1 METTYDPHRIES
13 GVYAAWEEGGRF
25 APRGQGRPYCIM
37 IPPPNVTGTLHMG
50 HAFQDTIMDT
60 LIRYHR
66 MRGFDTLWQMGADH
80 AGIATQVVVERQLEA
95 EGKDRRAL
103 GREAFV
109 ERVWDWTRESGG
121 TIRRQLRRL
130 GASVD
135 WDTER
140 FTLDEGLSEAVL
152 ETFVR
157 LYDKGLI
164 YRGRRLVNWDPVL
177 RTAVSDLEVKSE
189 EEGGHLWH
197 IRYPLCDPSR
207 DGADCVTVATTRP
220 ETMLG
225 DVAVAVHPDD
235 PRHADLVGRE
245 VELPLCDRRIPVI
258 ADESVVPEFGTGCLK
273 ITPAHDFNDYAVGE
287 RHRLPSI
294 DIFTE
299 VASLNENAPEVYRG
313 LDRFAAR
320 ERIVAD
326 LEEAGLL
333 DRVETC
339 RHQIPRGER
348 TGAVVEPRL
357 TAQWFVR
364 AAPLAEPAIRAV
376 ETGAVRFVPENW
388 ARVYFQWMRDIE
400 DWCISRQ
407 IWWGHRIPAWYDPD
421 GNIHVGRSEAQVR
434 ERHGLGPDIAL
445 ERDPDVL
452 DTWFSSA
459 LWPFSTLGWPRE
471 SERLAGFYPTSVLVT
486 GFDIIFFWVA
496 RMIMMG
502 VEFMDDVP
510 FEHVYIHGLVLD
522 ADGEKMSKS
531 KGNILDPLDLI
542 DGIDLESLVVK
553 RTTGLMKPADAP
565 RIAEATRRQ
574 FPDGIPAYG
583 TDALRFTFCSLATN
597 GRNIRFDLGRI
608 EGNRNFC
615 NKLWNAARY
624 VLRNAA
630 PGGGSEPP
638 KDAAPGVC
646 DGHGLPRGRDGGPGA
661 VPAVADGRDLPD
673 RRGSGPDALPS
684 VADGTDLPDRR
695 GNGPG
700 AVPWAAD
707 GDDPPDRRG
716 GSGVVPCIAD
726 GSDPSDRRGRSEV
739 VPCIADRWIRSR
751 LVALAEQVRD
761 GFESYRFDYVASSL
775 YDFTWNEF
783 CDWYLELTKPVL
795 AGPGV
800 PEAARESTR
809 RTLVEVF
816 ETLLRFLHPIMPFV
830 TEDLWR
836 RVAPAAGIEGETV
849 MLQPWPE
856 PGEADPAAEAEVEWI
871 KTFVLAVRHVRG
883 EVELAPGRRVAVCL
897 QGGDALD
904 AERVDA
910 HRELLE
916 SLARLEGFTWL
927 DPDAPAPPGAAAF
940 AGALKILLPFEGTV
954 DLAAERAR
962 LEREIEKR
970 ERDLGQVEAK
980 LANEA
985 FVTRAPAPVVE
996 KQRERAEELGRAVGR
1011 LRDQVERLARA
1022 G

>member
-1 METTYDPHRIES
+1 METTYDPRRIES
-13 GVYAAWEEGGRF
+13 GVYAAWEEGGWF
-25 APRGQGRPYCIM
+25 APRGEGRPYCIM

-60 LIRYHR
+60 LVRYHR
-66 MRGFDTLWQMGADH
+66 MRGRDTLWQMGADH
-80 AGIATQVVVERQLEA
+80 AGIATQVVVERQVEA
-95 EGKDRRAL
+95 EGTDRRAL

-135 WDTER
+135 WETER

-157 LYDKGLI
+157 LHDKGLI
-164 YRGRRLVNWDPVL
+164 YRGTRLVNWDPVL

-189 EEGGHLWH
+189 EEDGHLWH
-197 IRYPLCDPSR
+197 IRYPLHDPPPGGPDR
-207 DGADCVTVATTRP
+207 VIVATTRP

-225 DVAVAVHPDD
+225 DVAVAVHPEDE
-235 PRHADLVGRE
+235 RFADLVGRE

-258 ADESVVPEFGTGCLK
+258 ADDYVVREFGTGCLK
-273 ITPAHDFNDYAVGE
+273 ITPAHDFNDHAVGE
-287 RHRLPSI
+287 RHGLASI
-294 DIFTE
+294 DVFTDT
-299 VASLNENAPEVYRG
+299 ASLNENAPPAYRG

-326 LEEAGLL
+326 LGEAGLL
-333 DRVETC
+333 DRVEAY

-364 AAPLAEPAIRAV
+364 AAPLAEAAIRVV

-388 ARVYFQWMRDIE
+388 AKVYFQWMHDIE

-407 IWWGHRIPAWYDPD
+407 IWWGHRIPAWYGPD
-421 GNIHVGRSEAQVR
+421 GGIYVGRSEAEVR
-434 ERHGLGPDIAL
+434 ERHRLGPEVML

-471 SERLAGFYPTSVLVT
+471 SERLARYYPTSVLVT

-502 VEFMDDVP
+502 MEFMEDVP
-510 FEHVYIHGLVLD
+510 FDDVYIHGLVLD

-531 KGNILDPLDLI
+531 RGNILDPLDLI

-553 RTTGLMKPADAP
+553 RTTGLMKPGDAP

-624 VLRNAA
+624 VLRSA
-630 PGGGSEPP
+630 
-638 KDAAPGVC
+638 
-646 DGHGLPRGRDGGPGA
+646 
-661 VPAVADGRDLPD
+661 
-673 RRGSGPDALPS
+673 
-684 VADGTDLPDRR
+684 
-695 GNGPG
+695 
-700 AVPWAAD
+700 AAD
-707 GDDPPDRRG
+707 GHDM
-716 GSGVVPCIAD
+716 
-726 GSDPSDRRGRSEV
+726 SDPRGEGHDLAGSV
-739 VPCIADRWIRSR
+739 ADRWIRSR
-751 LVALAEQVRD
+751 LAALAEQVRD
-761 GFESYRFDYVASSL
+761 GYETYRFDYVAASL

-795 AGPGV
+795 SGPDV
-800 PEAARESTR
+800 PAAARAATR

-816 ETLLRFLHPIMPFV
+816 ETLLRFLHPVMPFV

-836 RVAPAAGIEGETV
+836 RVAPVAGVAGETV

-856 PGEADPAAEAEVEWI
+856 PGAADPEAEAEVEWI

-883 EVELAPGRRVAVCL
+883 EMDIASGRRIAVRL
-897 QGGDALD
+897 QGGDAAD
-904 AERVDA
+904 AERVET
-910 HRELLE
+910 HRDLLA
-916 SLARLEGFTWL
+916 SLARLEDLTWL
-927 DPDAPAPPGAAAF
+927 EPDAPAPPGATAF
-940 AGALKILLPFEGTV
+940 AGALRILLPFEGTV

-970 ERDLGQVEAK
+970 VRDLGQVEAK

-996 KQRERAEELGRAVGR
+996 KQRERAAELGRAVGR
-1011 LRDQVERLARA
+1011 LRDQVERLA
-1022 G
+1022 GTG

>member
-1 METTYDPHRIES
+1 METTYDPRRIES
-13 GVYAAWEEGGRF
+13 GVYATWEEGGWF
-25 APRGQGRPYCIM
+25 APSGDGRPYCIM

-66 MRGFDTLWQMGADH
+66 MRGRDTLWQAGTDH
-80 AGIATQVVVERQLEA
+80 AGIATHVVVERQLEA
-95 EGKDRRAL
+95 EGTDRRAL

-135 WDTER
+135 WETER

-157 LYDKGLI
+157 LYEKGLI

-177 RTAVSDLEVKSE
+177 RTAVSDLEVTSE
-189 EEGGHLWH
+189 EEDGHLWH
-197 IRYPLCDPSR
+197 IRYPLRDPAP
-207 DGADCVTVATTRP
+207 DDPGWVTVATTRP

-225 DVAVAVHPDD
+225 DVAVAVHPED
-235 PRHADLVGRE
+235 PRFASLVGRE

-258 ADESVVPEFGTGCLK
+258 ADDCVVPEFGTGCLK

-287 RHRLPSI
+287 RHGLPSI
-294 DIFTE
+294 DIFTDT
-299 VASLNENAPEVYRG
+299 ASLNENAPPAYRG

-320 ERIVAD
+320 ERIVTD
-326 LEEAGLL
+326 LREAGLL

-348 TGAVVEPRL
+348 TGTVVEPRL

-364 AAPLAEPAIRAV
+364 VAPLAEPAIRAV

-388 ARVYFQWMRDIE
+388 AKVYFQWMHDIE

-407 IWWGHRIPAWYDPD
+407 IWWGHRIPAWYGPD
-421 GNIHVGRSEAQVR
+421 GGIHVGRSEAEVR
-434 ERHGLGPDIAL
+434 ERHGLGPEVPL

-471 SERLAGFYPTSVLVT
+471 SERLARFYPTSVLVT

-496 RMIMMG
+496 RMVMMG
-502 VEFMDDVP
+502 AEFMEDVP
-510 FEHVYIHGLVLD
+510 FDDVYIHGLVLD

-531 KGNILDPLDLI
+531 RGNILDPLDLI

-553 RTTGLMKPADAP
+553 RTTGLIKPGDAP
-565 RIAEATRRQ
+565 RIADATRRQ

-583 TDALRFTFCSLATN
+583 TDALRFTFCSLATH

-630 PGGGSEPP
+630 PDDGGALPP
-638 KDAAPGVC
+638 GGAAPSVV
-646 DGHGLPRGRDGGPGA
+646 DGHDISGPESRVPVA
-661 VPAVADGRDLPD
+661 VP
-673 RRGSGPDALPS
+673 S
-684 VADGTDLPDRR
+684 V
-695 GNGPG
+695 
-700 AVPWAAD
+700 
-707 GDDPPDRRG
+707 
-716 GSGVVPCIAD
+716 
-726 GSDPSDRRGRSEV
+726 
-739 VPCIADRWIRSR
+739 ADRWIRSR
-751 LVALAEQVRD
+751 LVGLAEQVRD
-761 GFESYRFDYVASSL
+761 GFESYRFDYVAASL
-775 YDFTWNEF
+775 YEFTWSEF

-795 AGPGV
+795 AGPDV
-800 PEAARESTR
+800 PEDVRRATR

-816 ETLLRFLHPIMPFV
+816 ETLLRFLHPVMPFV

-836 RVAPAAGIEGETV
+836 RVAPAAGIEAETV

-856 PGEADPAAEAEVEWI
+856 PGEADPPAEAEVEWI

-883 EVELAPGRRVAVCL
+883 EMELASGRRIAVFL
-897 QGGDALD
+897 QGGEPLD
-904 AERVDA
+904 AERVEA
-910 HRELLE
+910 HRELLM
-916 SLARLEGFTWL
+916 SLARLDRLDWL
-927 DPDAPAPPGAAAF
+927 DPDAPPPPGAAAF
-940 AGALKILLPFEGTV
+940 AGALRILLPIEGTV

-970 ERDLGQVEAK
+970 VRDLGQVEAK

-996 KQRERAEELGRAVGR
+996 KQRERAAELGRAVGR

>member
-1 METTYDPHRIES
+1 METTYDPRRIES

-25 APRGQGRPYCIM
+25 VPSGDGQPYCIM

-66 MRGFDTLWQMGADH
+66 MRGHDTLWQVGTDH
-80 AGIATQVVVERQLEA
+80 AGIATQVVVERQVEA
-95 EGKDRRAL
+95 EGGDRRSL
-103 GREAFV
+103 GREAFI
-109 ERVWDWTRESGG
+109 ERVWDWTRRSGG
-121 TIRRQLRRL
+121 TIRNQLRRL

-135 WDTER
+135 WATER

-157 LYDKGLI
+157 LHDKGLV

-177 RTAVSDLEVKSE
+177 RTAVSDLEVTSE
-189 EEGGHLWH
+189 EEDGHLWH
-197 IRYPLCDPSR
+197 IRYPLHDPSP
-207 DGADCVTVATTRP
+207 GGPGFVTVATTRP

-235 PRHADLVGRE
+235 PRYTDLVGRE

-258 ADESVVPEFGTGCLK
+258 ADEAVVPEFGTGCLK

-287 RHRLPSI
+287 RHGLPSI
-294 DIFTE
+294 DVFTDT
-299 VASLNENAPEVYRG
+299 ASLNENAPPAYRG

-320 ERIVAD
+320 ERIVTD
-326 LEEAGLL
+326 LREAGRL
-333 DRVETC
+333 DRVEAY

-388 ARVYFQWMRDIE
+388 ARVYFQWMHDIE

-407 IWWGHRIPAWYDPD
+407 IWWGHRIPAWYAPD
-421 GNIHVGRSEAQVR
+421 GSVYVGRSEAEAR
-434 ERHGLGPDIAL
+434 ERHGLGADIPL

-471 SERLAGFYPTSVLVT
+471 SQRLARYYPTRVLVT

-510 FEHVYIHGLVLD
+510 FDHVYIHGLVLD

-542 DGIDLESLVVK
+542 DGVDLESLVVK
-553 RTTGLMKPADAP
+553 RTTGLMRPGDAP

-583 TDALRFTFCSLATN
+583 TDALRFTFCSLATH

-624 VLRNAA
+624 VLRSAGEAGEAIEPGEPEEPSRGAA
-630 PGGGSEPP
+630 PGAGNGREP
-638 KDAAPGVC
+638 
-646 DGHGLPRGRDGGPGA
+646 RGPGA
-661 VPAVADGRDLPD
+661 ASGVSPVADGHDIPD
-673 RRGSGPDALPS
+673 TRGHGA
-684 VADGTDLPDRR
+684 
-695 GNGPG
+695 G
-700 AVPWAAD
+700 AVPC
-707 GDDPPDRRG
+707 
-716 GSGVVPCIAD
+716 V
-726 GSDPSDRRGRSEV
+726 
-739 VPCIADRWIRSR
+739 ADRWIRSR

-761 GFESYRFDYVASSL
+761 GFESYRFDYVAASL

-795 AGPGV
+795 AGTDV
-800 PEAARESTR
+800 PEAVRASTR

-816 ETLLRFLHPIMPFV
+816 ETLLRFLHPVMPFV

-836 RVAPAAGIEGETV
+836 RVAPAAGIEGESV
-849 MLQPWPE
+849 MVQPWPE
-856 PGEADPAAEAEVEWI
+856 PGEADPEAEAEIEWI

-883 EVELAPGRRVAVCL
+883 EMDIASGRRVAVVL

-904 AERVDA
+904 AGRVEA
-910 HRELLE
+910 HRDLLV
-916 SLARLEGFTWL
+916 SLARLEGLAWL
-927 DPDAPAPPGAAAF
+927 EPDAPPPPGAAAF

-970 ERDLGQVEAK
+970 VRDLGQVEAK

-996 KQRERAEELGRAVGR
+996 KQRERAAELGRAIGR
-1011 LRDQVERLARA
+1011 LRDQVERLAGA

>member
-1 METTYDPHRIES
+1 METTYDPRRTES
-13 GVYAAWEEGGRF
+13 GVYAAWEAGGWF
-25 APRGQGRPYCIM
+25 APRGEGRPYCIM

-60 LIRYHR
+60 LIRHHR
-66 MRGFDTLWQMGADH
+66 MRGFDTLWQAGTDH
-80 AGIATQVVVERQLEA
+80 AGIATQVVVERQVEA
-95 EGKDRRAL
+95 EGGDRRSL

-109 ERVWDWTRESGG
+109 ERVWDWTRQSGG

-135 WDTER
+135 WETER

-157 LYDKGLI
+157 LHEKGLI

-189 EEGGHLWH
+189 EEDGSLWH
-197 IRYPLCDPSR
+197 IRYPLHDPPP
-207 DGADCVTVATTRP
+207 GGPAFVTVATTRP
-220 ETMLG
+220 ETLLG
-225 DVAVAVHPDD
+225 DTAVAVHPDD
-235 PRHADLVGRE
+235 PRYAALVGRE

-273 ITPAHDFNDYAVGE
+273 ITPAHDFNDHAVGE
-287 RHRLPSI
+287 RHGLPSI
-294 DIFTE
+294 DVLTDT
-299 VASLNENAPEVYRG
+299 AALNENAPEAYRG

-320 ERIVAD
+320 ERIAAD
-326 LEEAGLL
+326 LREAGLL
-333 DRVETC
+333 DRVEAH

-421 GNIHVGRSEAQVR
+421 GGVYVGRSEAEVR
-434 ERHGLGPDIAL
+434 ERWRLAPDVRL

-471 SERLAGFYPTSVLVT
+471 SERLARFYPTRVLVT

-496 RMIMMG
+496 RMVMMG
-502 VEFMDDVP
+502 VEFMGDAP
-510 FEHVYIHGLVLD
+510 FDHVYIHGLVLD

-553 RTTGLMKPADAP
+553 RTTGLMKPEDAP
-565 RIAEATRRQ
+565 RIEEATRRQ
-574 FPDGIPAYG
+574 FPAGIPAYG

-624 VLRNAA
+624 VLRSAGPPA
-630 PGGGSEPP
+630 GGGGEEAAAARPP
-638 KDAAPGVC
+638 GT
-646 DGHGLPRGRDGGPGA
+646 
-661 VPAVADGRDLPD
+661 
-673 RRGSGPDALPS
+673 GSG
-684 VADGTDLPDRR
+684 
-695 GNGPG
+695 G
-700 AVPWAAD
+700 APTV
-707 GDDPPDRRG
+707 
-716 GSGVVPCIAD
+716 
-726 GSDPSDRRGRSEV
+726 
-739 VPCIADRWIRSR
+739 ADRWIRSR
-751 LVALAEQVRD
+751 LAALAEQVRD
-761 GFESYRFDYVASSL
+761 GFETYRFDHVAGSL

-783 CDWYLELTKPVL
+783 CDWYVELTKPVL
-795 AGPGV
+795 SAPDA
-800 PEAARESTR
+800 PESARAATR

-816 ETLLRFLHPIMPFV
+816 ETLLRLLHPIMPFL

-856 PGEADPAAEAEVEWI
+856 PADADPAAEAEVEWI

-883 EVELAPGRRVAVCL
+883 ELDIAPGRRIAVAL
-897 QGGDALD
+897 QGGGARDK
-904 AERVDA
+904 ERVEA
-910 HRELLE
+910 HRRLLA
-916 SLARLEGFTWL
+916 SLARLERLAWL
-927 DPDAPAPPGAAAF
+927 GPDAPIPPGAAAF
-940 AGALKILLPFEGTV
+940 AGGLRILLPFEGAV

-970 ERDLGQVEAK
+970 VRDLGQVEAK

-996 KQRERAEELGRAVGR
+996 KQRARAAELGRAVGR

>member
-1 METTYDPHRIES
+1 METTYDPRRIES
-13 GVYAAWEEGGRF
+13 GVYAAWEEGDRF
-25 APRGQGRPYCIM
+25 APRGDGRPYCIM

-66 MRGFDTLWQMGADH
+66 MRGRDTLWQMGTDH
-80 AGIATQVVVERQLEA
+80 AGIATQVVVERQLES
-95 EGKDRRAL
+95 EGRERREL

-135 WDTER
+135 WETER

-157 LYDKGLI
+157 LHEKGLI

-189 EEGGHLWH
+189 EEDGHLWH
-197 IRYPLCDPSR
+197 IRYPLRNPPP
-207 DGADCVTVATTRP
+207 DGPDCVTVATTRP

-235 PRHADLVGRE
+235 PRYADLIGCE
-245 VELPLCDRRIPVI
+245 AELPLCDRCIPVI
-258 ADESVVPEFGTGCLK
+258 ADDYVVPEFGTGCLK

-287 RHRLPSI
+287 RHGLPSI
-294 DIFTE
+294 DIFTDT
-299 VASLNENAPEVYRG
+299 ASLNQNAPPAYRD
-313 LDRFAAR
+313 LDRFDAR
-320 ERIVAD
+320 ERVVAD
-326 LEEAGLL
+326 LREAGLL

-348 TGAVVEPRL
+348 TGTVVEPRL

-388 ARVYFQWMRDIE
+388 AKVYFQWMHDIK

-407 IWWGHRIPAWYDPD
+407 IWWGHRIPAWYGPD
-421 GNIHVGRSEAQVR
+421 GGVYVGRSEAEVR
-434 ERHGLGPDIAL
+434 ERHGLGSEVPL

-471 SERLAGFYPTSVLVT
+471 TERLARFYPTSVLVT

-496 RMIMMG
+496 RMVMMG
-502 VEFMDDVP
+502 TEFMEDVP
-510 FEHVYIHGLVLD
+510 FDDVYIHGLVLD

-531 KGNILDPLDLI
+531 RGNILDPLDLI
-542 DGIDLESLVVK
+542 DGIDLESLVAK
-553 RTTGLMKPADAP
+553 RTTGLMRPEDAP

-630 PGGGSEPP
+630 PGEGGAEPP
-638 KDAAPGVC
+638 EDGAPGA
-646 DGHGLPRGRDGGPGA
+646 PESGGP
-661 VPAVADGRDLPD
+661 
-673 RRGSGPDALPS
+673 PS
-684 VADGTDLPDRR
+684 VADGHDVRDPQDPAPD
-695 GNGPG
+695 
-700 AVPWAAD
+700 A
-707 GDDPPDRRG
+707 
-716 GSGVVPCIAD
+716 VPCI
-726 GSDPSDRRGRSEV
+726 P
-739 VPCIADRWIRSR
+739 DRWIRSR

-761 GFESYRFDYVASSL
+761 GFESYRFDYVAASL

-795 AGPGV
+795 AGPDV
-800 PEAARESTR
+800 PEAARQATR

-816 ETLLRFLHPIMPFV
+816 ETLLRFLHPVMPFV

-836 RVAPAAGIEGETV
+836 RVAPVAGIEAETV

-856 PGEADPAAEAEVEWI
+856 PGDADPAAEAEVEWI

-883 EVELAPGRRVAVCL
+883 EMDIASGRRIAVRL
-897 QGGDALD
+897 QGGDPLD
-904 AERVDA
+904 TERVEA
-910 HRELLE
+910 HRELLT
-916 SLARLEGFTWL
+916 SLARLDRLDWL
-927 DPDAPAPPGAAAF
+927 DPDAPAPAGAAAF
-940 AGALKILLPFEGTV
+940 AGGLRILLPFEGTV

-970 ERDLGQVEAK
+970 VRDLGQVEAK

-996 KQRERAEELGRAVGR
+996 KQRERAAELGKAVGR
-1011 LRDQVERLARA
+1011 LRDQVERLAGA

>member
-1 METTYDPHRIES
+1 METTYDPRRTES
-13 GVYAAWEEGGRF
+13 GVYAAWEAGGWF
-25 APRGQGRPYCIM
+25 APRGEGRPYCIM

-60 LIRYHR
+60 LIRHHR
-66 MRGFDTLWQMGADH
+66 MRGFDTLWQAGTDH
-80 AGIATQVVVERQLEA
+80 AGIATQVVVERQVEA
-95 EGKDRRAL
+95 EGGDRRSL

-109 ERVWDWTRESGG
+109 ERVWDWTRQSGG

-135 WDTER
+135 WETER

-157 LYDKGLI
+157 LHEKGLI

-189 EEGGHLWH
+189 EEDGSLWH
-197 IRYPLCDPSR
+197 IRYPLHDPPP
-207 DGADCVTVATTRP
+207 GGPAFVTVATTRP
-220 ETMLG
+220 ETLLG
-225 DVAVAVHPDD
+225 DTAVAVHPDD
-235 PRHADLVGRE
+235 PRYAALVGRE

-273 ITPAHDFNDYAVGE
+273 ITPAHDFNDHAVGE
-287 RHRLPSI
+287 RHGLPSI
-294 DIFTE
+294 DVLTDT
-299 VASLNENAPEVYRG
+299 AALNENAPEAYRG
-313 LDRFAAR
+313 LDRFEAR
-320 ERIVAD
+320 ERIAAD
-326 LEEAGLL
+326 LREAGLL
-333 DRVETC
+333 DRVEAH

-421 GNIHVGRSEAQVR
+421 GGVYVGRSEAEVR
-434 ERHGLGPDIAL
+434 ERWRLAPDVRL

-471 SERLAGFYPTSVLVT
+471 SERLARFYPTRVLVT

-496 RMIMMG
+496 RMVMMG
-502 VEFMDDVP
+502 VEFMGDAP
-510 FEHVYIHGLVLD
+510 FDHVYIHGLVLD

-553 RTTGLMKPADAP
+553 RTTGLMKPEDAP
-565 RIAEATRRQ
+565 RIEEATRRQ
-574 FPDGIPAYG
+574 FPAGIPAYG

-624 VLRNAA
+624 VLRSAGPPA
-630 PGGGSEPP
+630 GGGEEEAARPP
-638 KDAAPGVC
+638 GTGSAGAPTV
-646 DGHGLPRGRDGGPGA
+646 
-661 VPAVADGRDLPD
+661 
-673 RRGSGPDALPS
+673 
-684 VADGTDLPDRR
+684 
-695 GNGPG
+695 
-700 AVPWAAD
+700 
-707 GDDPPDRRG
+707 
-716 GSGVVPCIAD
+716 
-726 GSDPSDRRGRSEV
+726 
-739 VPCIADRWIRSR
+739 ADRWIRSR
-751 LVALAEQVRD
+751 LAALAEQVRD
-761 GFESYRFDYVASSL
+761 GFETYRFDHVAGSL

-783 CDWYLELTKPVL
+783 CDWYVELTKPVL
-795 AGPGV
+795 AAPDA
-800 PEAARESTR
+800 PESARAATR

-816 ETLLRFLHPIMPFV
+816 ETLLRLLHPIMPFL

-856 PGEADPAAEAEVEWI
+856 PADADPAAEAEVEWI

-883 EVELAPGRRVAVCL
+883 ELDIAPGRRIAVAL
-897 QGGDALD
+897 QGGGPRDK
-904 AERVDA
+904 ERVEA
-910 HRELLE
+910 HRRLLA
-916 SLARLEGFTWL
+916 SLARLERLTWL
-927 DPDAPAPPGAAAF
+927 DPDAPTPPGAAAF
-940 AGALKILLPFEGTV
+940 AGGLRILLPFEGAV

-970 ERDLGQVEAK
+970 VRDLGQVEAK

-996 KQRERAEELGRAVGR
+996 KQRARAAELGRAVGR

>member
-1 METTYDPHRIES
+1 METTYDPRRVET
-13 GVYAAWEEGGRF
+13 GAYASWEAGGRF
-25 APRGQGRPYCIM
+25 APRGEGRPYCIM

-66 MRGFDTLWQMGADH
+66 MLGRDTLWQVGTDH

-95 EGKDRRAL
+95 AGEDRRAV

-109 ERVWDWTRESGG
+109 ERVWDWTRQSGE
-121 TIRRQLRRL
+121 TIRHQLRRL

-135 WDTER
+135 WATER

-157 LYDKGLI
+157 LHDKGLI

-189 EEGGHLWH
+189 EEDGHLWH
-197 IRYPLCDPSR
+197 IRYPFSDPPA
-207 DGADCVTVATTRP
+207 GGPGWVVVATTRP

-225 DVAVAVHPDD
+225 DMAVAVHPED
-235 PRHADLVGRE
+235 PRFAGLVGRR
-245 VELPLCDRRIPVI
+245 VELPLTGRTIPVI

-287 RHRLPSI
+287 RHGLASI
-294 DIFTE
+294 DIFTDT
-299 VASLNENAPEVYRG
+299 AHLNENAPADYRG

-326 LEEAGLL
+326 LRAAGRLE
-333 DRVETC
+333 RVESY

-364 AAPLAEPAIRAV
+364 AGPIAEPAIRAV
-376 ETGAVRFVPENW
+376 ESGRVRFVPENW
-388 ARVYFQWMRDIE
+388 AKVYFQWMRDIE

-407 IWWGHRIPAWYDPD
+407 IWWGHRIPAWYDAD
-421 GNIHVGRSEAQVR
+421 GNVYVGRSEEEVR
-434 ERHGLGPDIAL
+434 TRHGLGPDL
-445 ERDPDVL
+445 DLDRDPDVL

-471 SERLAGFYPTSVLVT
+471 SERLARHYPTSVLVT

-510 FEHVYIHGLVLD
+510 FDDVYIHGLVLD
-522 ADGEKMSKS
+522 ENGDKMSKS

-553 RTTGLMKPADAP
+553 RTSGLMRPEDAP
-565 RIAEATRRQ
+565 RIADATRAQ

-583 TDALRFTFCSLATN
+583 TDALRFTFCALATN
-597 GRNIRFDLGRI
+597 GRNVRFDLKRI
-608 EGNRNFC
+608 EGYRNFC

-624 VLRNAA
+624 VLRSTDPDGASA
-630 PGGGSEPP
+630 RSGSDGSDPGRPGSE
-638 KDAAPGVC
+638 
-646 DGHGLPRGRDGGPGA
+646 LTLR
-661 VPAVADGRDLPD
+661 VADGRD
-673 RRGSGPDALPS
+673 GSPPVGP
-684 VADGTDLPDRR
+684 
-695 GNGPG
+695 
-700 AVPWAAD
+700 
-707 GDDPPDRRG
+707 
-716 GSGVVPCIAD
+716 GSGVALSV
-726 GSDPSDRRGRSEV
+726 S
-739 VPCIADRWIRSR
+739 DRWIRSR

-775 YDFTWNEF
+775 YEFTWNEF

-800 PEAARESTR
+800 REAARAATR

-836 RVAPAAGIEGETV
+836 RVAPVAAIEGETV
-849 MLQPWPE
+849 MLQPWPD
-856 PGEADPAAEAEVEWI
+856 PGGADPDAEAEIEWI
-871 KTFVLAVRHVRG
+871 RGFVLAVRHVRG
-883 EVELAPGRRVAVCL
+883 EMDIAPGRRIAVRL
-897 QGGDALD
+897 QGGDGLD
-904 AERVDA
+904 AERVA
-910 HRELLE
+910 EHRALLE

-927 DPDAPAPPGAAAF
+927 EPGAPTPPGAAAF

-970 ERDLGQVEAK
+970 VRDLGQVEAK
-980 LANEA
+980 LANES

-996 KQRERAEELGRAVGR
+996 KQRERAAELGRAVGR
-1011 LRDQVERLARA
+1011 LRDQVERLADA

>member
-1 METTYDPHRIES
+1 METTYDPRRIES
-13 GVYAAWEEGGRF
+13 GVYDAWEEGGWF
-25 APRGQGRPYCIM
+25 APRGDGQPYCIM

-60 LIRYHR
+60 LVRYHR
-66 MRGFDTLWQMGADH
+66 MRGRDTLWQMGTDH

-135 WDTER
+135 WETER
-140 FTLDEGLSEAVL
+140 FTLDDGLSEAVL

-157 LYDKGLI
+157 LYDKGLV

-189 EEGGHLWH
+189 EEDGHLWH
-197 IRYPLCDPSR
+197 IRYPLCDPPP
-207 DGADCVTVATTRP
+207 GGPGCVTVATTRP

-225 DVAVAVHPDD
+225 DVAVAVHPED
-235 PRHADLVGRE
+235 PRFGDLVGRE

-258 ADESVVPEFGTGCLK
+258 ADDHVVQEFGTGCLK

-287 RHRLPSI
+287 RHGLPSV
-294 DIFTE
+294 DIFTDT
-299 VASLNENAPEVYRG
+299 ASLNENAPPAYRG

-326 LEEAGLL
+326 LREADLL
-333 DRVETC
+333 DRVEAC

-348 TGAVVEPRL
+348 TGTVVEPRL

-388 ARVYFQWMRDIE
+388 AKVYFQWMHDIE

-407 IWWGHRIPAWYDPD
+407 IWWGHRIPAWHGPD
-421 GNIHVGRSEAQVR
+421 GDIYVGRSEAEVR
-434 ERHGLGPDIAL
+434 ERHGLGAEVLL

-459 LWPFSTLGWPRE
+459 LWPFSTIGWPRE
-471 SERLAGFYPTSVLVT
+471 SERLARYYPTSVLVT

-502 VEFMDDVP
+502 VEFMEDVP
-510 FEHVYIHGLVLD
+510 FDDVYIHGLVLD

-531 KGNILDPLDLI
+531 RGNILDPLDLI

-553 RTTGLMKPADAP
+553 RTAGLMKPEDAP

-624 VLRNAA
+624 VLRSAA
-630 PGGGSEPP
+630 PEGTGNGVDVAAEGS
-638 KDAAPGVC
+638 DGVAAGV
-646 DGHGLPRGRDGGPGA
+646 LAGRPDGGPG
-661 VPAVADGRDLPD
+661 
-673 RRGSGPDALPS
+673 PDAVPS
-684 VADGTDLPDRR
+684 VADGHDIPEPQD
-695 GNGPG
+695 PG
-700 AVPWAAD
+700 LD
-707 GDDPPDRRG
+707 
-716 GSGVVPCIAD
+716 VVP
-726 GSDPSDRRGRSEV
+726 SV
-739 VPCIADRWIRSR
+739 ADRWIRSR
-751 LVALAEQVRD
+751 LVTLAEQVRD
-761 GFESYRFDYVASSL
+761 GYERYRFDYVAASL

-795 AGPGV
+795 SGPDV
-800 PEAARESTR
+800 PAAMRAATR

-816 ETLLRFLHPIMPFV
+816 EILLRFLHPVMPFV

-836 RVAPAAGIEGETV
+836 RVAPVVGVEGETV

-856 PGEADPAAEAEVEWI
+856 PGEADPEAEAEVEWI

-883 EVELAPGRRVAVCL
+883 EMDLASGRRIAVRL
-897 QGGDALD
+897 QGGDPLD
-904 AERVDA
+904 ARRVVA
-910 HRELLE
+910 HRELLLG
-916 SLARLEGFTWL
+916 LARLDRLDWL
-927 DPDAPAPPGAAAF
+927 DPDTPPPPGAAEF
-940 AGALKILLPFEGTV
+940 AGSLKILLPFEGTV

-970 ERDLGQVEAK
+970 VRDLGQVEAK

-996 KQRERAEELGRAVGR
+996 KQRERAAELGRAVGR
-1011 LRDQVERLARA
+1011 LRDQVERLA
-1022 G
+1022 GTG

>member
-1 METTYDPHRIES
+1 METTYDPRRIES
-13 GVYAAWEEGGRF
+13 GVYAAWEEGGWF
-25 APRGQGRPYCIM
+25 APRGDGRPYCIM

-60 LIRYHR
+60 LVRYHR
-66 MRGFDTLWQMGADH
+66 MRGRDTLWQMGTDH

-95 EGKDRRAL
+95 EGTDRRAL

-135 WDTER
+135 WETER

-157 LYDKGLI
+157 LYDKGLV

-189 EEGGHLWH
+189 EEDGHLWH
-197 IRYPLCDPSR
+197 IHYPLCDPPPGGPER
-207 DGADCVTVATTRP
+207 VTVATTRP

-235 PRHADLVGRE
+235 PRFADLVGRE

-258 ADESVVPEFGTGCLK
+258 ADDYVVREFGTGCLK

-287 RHRLPSI
+287 RHGLPSI
-294 DIFTE
+294 DIFTDT
-299 VASLNENAPEVYRG
+299 ASLNENAPSAYRG
-313 LDRFAAR
+313 LDRFEAR
-320 ERIVAD
+320 DRIVED
-326 LEEAGLL
+326 LREAGLL
-333 DRVETC
+333 DRVEAC

-348 TGAVVEPRL
+348 TGTVVEPRL

-364 AAPLAEPAIRAV
+364 AATLAEPAIRAV
-376 ETGAVRFVPENW
+376 ESGAVRFVPENW
-388 ARVYFQWMRDIE
+388 AKVYFQWMHDIE

-407 IWWGHRIPAWYDPD
+407 IWWGHRIPAWYGPD
-421 GNIHVGRSEAQVR
+421 GGIYVGRSEAEVR
-434 ERHGLGPDIAL
+434 KRHRLGPEVL
-445 ERDPDVL
+445 LQRDPDVL

-459 LWPFSTLGWPRE
+459 LWPFSTIGWPRE
-471 SERLAGFYPTSVLVT
+471 TERLARYYPTSVLVT

-502 VEFMDDVP
+502 VEFMEEVP
-510 FEHVYIHGLVLD
+510 FDEVYIHGLVLD

-531 KGNILDPLDLI
+531 RGNILDPLDLI

-553 RTTGLMKPADAP
+553 RTTGLMKPEDAP

-624 VLRNAA
+624 VLQSAA
-630 PGGGSEPP
+630 PDGAGNGADVSAAGG
-638 KDAAPGVC
+638 
-646 DGHGLPRGRDGGPGA
+646 DGGDGDGAGGLAGRPDGGPAPAPGA
-661 VPAVADGRDLPD
+661 V
-673 RRGSGPDALPS
+673 PS
-684 VADGTDLPDRR
+684 VADGHDLSEPR
-695 GNGPG
+695 GDGAG
-700 AVPWAAD
+700 AVP
-707 GDDPPDRRG
+707 
-716 GSGVVPCIAD
+716 SV
-726 GSDPSDRRGRSEV
+726 
-739 VPCIADRWIRSR
+739 ADRWIRSR
-751 LVALAEQVRD
+751 LVTLAEQVRD
-761 GFESYRFDYVASSL
+761 GYEGYRFDYVAASL

-795 AGPGV
+795 SGADV
-800 PEAARESTR
+800 PAAVRAATR

-816 ETLLRFLHPIMPFV
+816 ETLLRFLHPVMPFV

-836 RVAPAAGIEGETV
+836 RVAPVAGVEGETV

-856 PGEADPAAEAEVEWI
+856 PGEADPEAEAEVEWI

-883 EVELAPGRRVAVCL
+883 EMDLASGRRIAVRL
-897 QGGDALD
+897 QGGDPLD
-904 AERVDA
+904 ARWVDA
-910 HRELLE
+910 HRELLLG
-916 SLARLEGFTWL
+916 LARLDRLDWL
-927 DPDAPAPPGAAAF
+927 DPDAPPPPGAAAF
-940 AGALKILLPFEGTV
+940 AGSLKILLPFEGMV

-970 ERDLGQVEAK
+970 VRDLGQVEAK

-996 KQRERAEELGRAVGR
+996 KQRERAAELGRAVGR
-1011 LRDQVERLARA
+1011 LRDQVERLAGA

>member
-1 METTYDPHRIES
+1 METTYDPRRIES

-25 APRGQGRPYCIM
+25 APSGDGRPYCIM

-60 LIRYHR
+60 LVRYHR
-66 MRGFDTLWQMGADH
+66 MRGRDTLWQVGADH

-95 EGKDRRAL
+95 EGTDRRAL

-135 WDTER
+135 WETER

-157 LYDKGLI
+157 LYDKGLV

-189 EEGGHLWH
+189 EEDGHLWH
-197 IRYPLCDPSR
+197 IHYPLCDPPPGGPDR
-207 DGADCVTVATTRP
+207 ITVATTRP

-225 DVAVAVHPDD
+225 DVAVAVHPED
-235 PRHADLVGRE
+235 PRFAELVGRE

-258 ADESVVPEFGTGCLK
+258 ADDHVVQEFGTGCLK

-287 RHRLPSI
+287 RHGLPSI
-294 DIFTE
+294 DIFTDT
-299 VASLNENAPEVYRG
+299 ASLNENAPPTYRG
-313 LDRFAAR
+313 LDRFEAR
-320 ERIVAD
+320 ERVVED
-326 LEEAGLL
+326 LREAGLL
-333 DRVETC
+333 DRVEAC

-348 TGAVVEPRL
+348 TGTVVEPRL

-376 ETGAVRFVPENW
+376 ETGGVRFVPENW
-388 ARVYFQWMRDIE
+388 AKVYFQWMHDIE

-407 IWWGHRIPAWYDPD
+407 IWWGHRIPAWYGPD
-421 GNIHVGRSEAQVR
+421 GGIYVGRSEAEVR
-434 ERHGLGPDIAL
+434 ERHRLGPEVPL

-471 SERLAGFYPTSVLVT
+471 SERLARYYPTSVLVT

-502 VEFMDDVP
+502 MEFMEDVP
-510 FEHVYIHGLVLD
+510 FDDVYIHGLVLD

-531 KGNILDPLDLI
+531 RGNILDPLDLI

-553 RTTGLMKPADAP
+553 RTTGLMKPGDAP

-624 VLRNAA
+624 VLRSATPDGVGNGADIAA
-630 PGGGSEPP
+630 EGGDGGGAGGP
-638 KDAAPGVC
+638 A
-646 DGHGLPRGRDGGPGA
+646 GRPDGGPG
-661 VPAVADGRDLPD
+661 PVAEPSVAGGHDLPD
-673 RRGSGPDALPS
+673 PR
-684 VADGTDLPDRR
+684 ADGA
-695 GNGPG
+695 G
-700 AVPWAAD
+700 AVP
-707 GDDPPDRRG
+707 
-716 GSGVVPCIAD
+716 SV
-726 GSDPSDRRGRSEV
+726 
-739 VPCIADRWIRSR
+739 ADRWIRSR
-751 LVALAEQVRD
+751 LVTLAEQVRD
-761 GFESYRFDYVASSL
+761 GYEGYRFDYVAASL

-795 AGPGV
+795 SGPDV
-800 PEAARESTR
+800 PAAVRAATR

-816 ETLLRFLHPIMPFV
+816 ETLLRFLHPVMPFV

-836 RVAPAAGIEGETV
+836 RVAAVAGVEGETV

-856 PGEADPAAEAEVEWI
+856 PGEADPEAEAEVEWI

-883 EVELAPGRRVAVCL
+883 EMDLASGRRIAVRL
-897 QGGDALD
+897 QGGDSLD
-904 AERVDA
+904 ARRVDA
-910 HRELLE
+910 HRELLV
-916 SLARLEGFTWL
+916 SLARLDGLTWL
-927 DPDAPAPPGAAAF
+927 DPDAPPPPGAAAF
-940 AGALKILLPFEGTV
+940 AGSLKILLPFEGTV

-996 KQRERAEELGRAVGR
+996 KQRERAAELGRAVGR
-1011 LRDQVERLARA
+1011 LRDQVERLAGA

>member
-1 METTYDPHRIES
+1 METTYDPRRIES
-13 GVYAAWEEGGRF
+13 GVYAVWEEGGWF
-25 APRGQGRPYCIM
+25 APRGRGRPYCIM

-66 MRGFDTLWQMGADH
+66 MQGDDTLWQMGTDH

-95 EGKDRRAL
+95 AGEDRRAL

-109 ERVWDWTRESGG
+109 ERAWDWTAQSGG

-135 WDTER
+135 WTTER

-164 YRGRRLVNWDPVL
+164 YRGRRLVNWDPVM
-177 RTAVSDLEVKSE
+177 RTAVSDLEVKAE
-189 EEGGHLWH
+189 EEDGHLWH
-197 IRYPLCDPSR
+197 IRYPLCDPPSA
-207 DGADCVTVATTRP
+207 GADWVTVATTRP

-235 PRHADLVGRE
+235 PRYAHLVGRE
-245 VELPLCDRRIPVI
+245 VELPLSGRTIPVI
-258 ADESVVPEFGTGCLK
+258 ADESVVPDFGTGCLK

-294 DIFTE
+294 DIFTDT
-299 VASLNENAPEVYRG
+299 ACLNENAPSAYRG

-326 LEEAGLL
+326 LRAAGCL
-333 DRVETC
+333 DRVEPY

-357 TAQWFVR
+357 TSQWFVR

-388 ARVYFQWMRDIE
+388 AKVYFQWMRDIE

-421 GNIHVGRSEAQVR
+421 GNIYVGRSEAEVR
-434 ERHGLGPDIAL
+434 ARHGLGPVVSL

-502 VEFMDDVP
+502 IELMDDVP
-510 FEHVYIHGLVLD
+510 FGEVYIHGLVLD

-553 RTTGLMKPADAP
+553 RTTGLMKPDDAP
-565 RIAEATRRQ
+565 RIAQATRRQ

-597 GRNIRFDLGRI
+597 GRNVRFDLGRI

-624 VLRNAA
+624 VLRSAG
-630 PGGGSEPP
+630 PGGERALPG
-638 KDAAPGVC
+638 DAAPRVA
-646 DGHGLPRGRDGGPGA
+646 DGLGLPDPGDRGTDA
-661 VPAVADGRDLPD
+661 VLSVADGRDLPD
-673 RRGSGPDALPS
+673 ARDGGSGAVPS
-684 VADGTDLPDRR
+684 AADGHDLPGHRDRE
-695 GNGPG
+695 PG
-700 AVPWAAD
+700 AVP
-707 GDDPPDRRG
+707 
-716 GSGVVPCIAD
+716 SV
-726 GSDPSDRRGRSEV
+726 
-739 VPCIADRWIRSR
+739 ADRWIRSR

-761 GFESYRFDYVASSL
+761 GFASYRFDYVASSL

-795 AGPGV
+795 GGPDV
-800 PEAARESTR
+800 PEAAREITR

-836 RVAPAAGIEGETV
+836 RVAPAAGIEGETI

-856 PGEADPAAEAEVEWI
+856 PGEADPAAEAEIEWI

-883 EVELAPGRRVAVCL
+883 EMELAPGRRIAVRL

-904 AERVDA
+904 AERIDS
-910 HRELLE
+910 HRELLG
-916 SLARLEGFTWL
+916 SLARLERLTWL
-927 DPDAPAPPGAAAF
+927 EPDAPPPPGAAAF

-970 ERDLGQVEAK
+970 VRDLGQVEAK

-985 FVTRAPAPVVE
+985 FVARAPAPVVE
-996 KQRERAEELGRAVGR
+996 KQRERAVELGQAVGR
-1011 LRDQVERLARA
+1011 LRDQVERLAGA

>member
-1 METTYDPHRIES
+1 METTYDPRRIES
-13 GVYAAWEEGGRF
+13 GVYAAWEEGGWF
-25 APRGQGRPYCIM
+25 APRGDGRPYCIM

-60 LIRYHR
+60 LVRYHR
-66 MRGFDTLWQMGADH
+66 MRGRDTLWQVGTDH

-95 EGKDRRAL
+95 EGTDRRAL

-135 WDTER
+135 WETER

-157 LYDKGLI
+157 LYDKGLV

-189 EEGGHLWH
+189 EEDGHLWH
-197 IRYPLCDPSR
+197 IHYPLCDPPPGGPER
-207 DGADCVTVATTRP
+207 VTVATTRP

-225 DVAVAVHPDD
+225 DVAVAVHPED
-235 PRHADLVGRE
+235 PRFADLVGRE

-258 ADESVVPEFGTGCLK
+258 ADDYVVREFGTGCLK

-287 RHRLPSI
+287 RHGLPSI
-294 DIFTE
+294 DIFTDT
-299 VASLNENAPEVYRG
+299 ASLNENAPPAYRG
-313 LDRFAAR
+313 LDRFEAR
-320 ERIVAD
+320 DRIVED
-326 LEEAGLL
+326 LREAGLL
-333 DRVETC
+333 DRVEAC

-348 TGAVVEPRL
+348 TGTVVEPRL

-388 ARVYFQWMRDIE
+388 AKVYFQWMHDIE

-407 IWWGHRIPAWYDPD
+407 IWWGHRIPAWYGPD
-421 GNIHVGRSEAQVR
+421 GGIYVGRSEAEVR
-434 ERHGLGPDIAL
+434 ERHRLGPEVPL
-445 ERDPDVL
+445 QRDPDVL

-471 SERLAGFYPTSVLVT
+471 SERLARYYPTSVLVT

-502 VEFMDDVP
+502 VEFMEEVP
-510 FEHVYIHGLVLD
+510 FDDVYIHGLVLD

-531 KGNILDPLDLI
+531 RGNILDPLDLI

-553 RTTGLMKPADAP
+553 RTTGLMKPEDAP

-624 VLRNAA
+624 VLRSAA
-630 PGGGSEPP
+630 PDGAGNGADVSAEGGDGGAAGGLAGRADGGPGTAASATDGRGAPDGG
-638 KDAAPGVC
+638 DA
-646 DGHGLPRGRDGGPGA
+646 GPGA
-661 VPAVADGRDLPD
+661 VPP
-673 RRGSGPDALPS
+673 
-684 VADGTDLPDRR
+684 
-695 GNGPG
+695 
-700 AVPWAAD
+700 AAD
-707 GDDPPDRRG
+707 GHDASDPRG
-716 GSGVVPCIAD
+716 DGQAVVP
-726 GSDPSDRRGRSEV
+726 SV
-739 VPCIADRWIRSR
+739 ADRWIRSR
-751 LVALAEQVRD
+751 LVTLAEQVRD
-761 GFESYRFDYVASSL
+761 GYEGYRFDYVAASL

-795 AGPGV
+795 SGPDV
-800 PEAARESTR
+800 PAAVRDATR

-816 ETLLRFLHPIMPFV
+816 ETLLRFLHPVMPFV

-836 RVAPAAGIEGETV
+836 RVAPVAGVEGETV

-856 PGEADPAAEAEVEWI
+856 PGEADPEAEAEVEWI

-883 EVELAPGRRVAVCL
+883 EMDLASGRRIAVRL
-897 QGGDALD
+897 QGGDPLD
-904 AERVDA
+904 ARRVDA
-910 HRELLE
+910 HRELLLG
-916 SLARLEGFTWL
+916 LARLDRIDWL
-927 DPDAPAPPGAAAF
+927 DPDAPPPPGAAAF

-970 ERDLGQVEAK
+970 VRDLGQVEAK

-996 KQRERAEELGRAVGR
+996 KQRERAAELGRAVGR
-1011 LRDQVERLARA
+1011 LRDQVERLA
-1022 G
+1022 GTG

>member
-1 METTYDPHRIES
+1 METTYDPRRIES
-13 GVYAAWEEGGRF
+13 GVYAAWEEGGWF
-25 APRGQGRPYCIM
+25 APRGEGRPYCIM

-60 LIRYHR
+60 LVRYHR
-66 MRGFDTLWQMGADH
+66 MRGRDTLWQMGADH

-95 EGKDRRAL
+95 EGTDRRAL

-135 WDTER
+135 WETER

-164 YRGRRLVNWDPVL
+164 YRGTRLVNWDPVL

-189 EEGGHLWH
+189 EEDGHLWH
-197 IRYPLCDPSR
+197 IHYPLCDPPPGGPDR
-207 DGADCVTVATTRP
+207 VTVATTRP

-225 DVAVAVHPDD
+225 DVAVAVHPEDE
-235 PRHADLVGRE
+235 RFADLVGRE

-258 ADESVVPEFGTGCLK
+258 ADDYVVREFGTGCLK
-273 ITPAHDFNDYAVGE
+273 ITPAHDFNDHVVGE
-287 RHRLPSI
+287 RHGLASI
-294 DIFTE
+294 DIFTDT
-299 VASLNENAPEVYRG
+299 ASLNENAPPAYRG
-313 LDRFAAR
+313 LDRFEAR
-320 ERIVAD
+320 ERIVED
-326 LEEAGLL
+326 LGAAGLL
-333 DRVETC
+333 DRVEAC

-348 TGAVVEPRL
+348 TGTVVEPRL

-364 AAPLAEPAIRAV
+364 AAPLAEAAIRVV

-388 ARVYFQWMRDIE
+388 AKVYFQWMHDIE

-407 IWWGHRIPAWYDPD
+407 IWWGHRIPAWYGSD
-421 GNIHVGRSEAQVR
+421 GGIHVGRSEAEVR
-434 ERHGLGPDIAL
+434 ERHRLGPEVHL

-471 SERLAGFYPTSVLVT
+471 SERLARYYPTSVLVT

-502 VEFMDDVP
+502 MEFMEDVP
-510 FEHVYIHGLVLD
+510 FDDVYIHGLVLD

-531 KGNILDPLDLI
+531 RGNILDPLDLI

-553 RTTGLMKPADAP
+553 RTTGLMKPGDAP

-624 VLRNAA
+624 VLRSA
-630 PGGGSEPP
+630 
-638 KDAAPGVC
+638 
-646 DGHGLPRGRDGGPGA
+646 
-661 VPAVADGRDLPD
+661 
-673 RRGSGPDALPS
+673 
-684 VADGTDLPDRR
+684 
-695 GNGPG
+695 
-700 AVPWAAD
+700 AAD
-707 GDDPPDRRG
+707 GHD
-716 GSGVVPCIAD
+716 I
-726 GSDPSDRRGRSEV
+726 SDPRGDGQDMAGSV
-739 VPCIADRWIRSR
+739 ADRWIRSR
-751 LVALAEQVRD
+751 LAALAEQVRD
-761 GFESYRFDYVASSL
+761 GYETYRFDYVAASL

-795 AGPGV
+795 SGPDV
-800 PEAARESTR
+800 PAAVRAATR

-816 ETLLRFLHPIMPFV
+816 ETLLRFLHPVMPFV

-836 RVAPAAGIEGETV
+836 RVAPVAGVAGETV

-856 PGEADPAAEAEVEWI
+856 PEEADPEAEAEVEWI

-883 EVELAPGRRVAVCL
+883 EMDIASGRRIAVRL
-897 QGGDALD
+897 QGGDAAD
-904 AERVDA
+904 AERVET
-910 HRELLE
+910 HRDLLA
-916 SLARLEGFTWL
+916 SLARLEDLTWL
-927 DPDAPAPPGAAAF
+927 EPDAPAPPGATAF
-940 AGALKILLPFEGTV
+940 AGALRILLPFEGTV

-970 ERDLGQVEAK
+970 VRDLGQVEAK

-996 KQRERAEELGRAVGR
+996 KQRERAAELGRAVGR
-1011 LRDQVERLARA
+1011 LRDQVERLAGA

>member
-1 METTYDPHRIES
+1 
-13 GVYAAWEEGGRF
+13 
-25 APRGQGRPYCIM
+25 
-37 IPPPNVTGTLHMG
+37 
-50 HAFQDTIMDT
+50 
-60 LIRYHR
+60 
-66 MRGFDTLWQMGADH
+66 
-80 AGIATQVVVERQLEA
+80 
-95 EGKDRRAL
+95 
-103 GREAFV
+103 
-109 ERVWDWTRESGG
+109 
-121 TIRRQLRRL
+121 
-130 GASVD
+130 
-135 WDTER
+135 
-140 FTLDEGLSEAVL
+140 
-152 ETFVR
+152 
-157 LYDKGLI
+157 
-164 YRGRRLVNWDPVL
+164 
-177 RTAVSDLEVKSE
+177 
-189 EEGGHLWH
+189 
-197 IRYPLCDPSR
+197 
-207 DGADCVTVATTRP
+207 
-220 ETMLG
+220 MLG

-235 PRHADLVGRE
+235 PRYAELVGRE

-273 ITPAHDFNDYAVGE
+273 ITPAHDFNDHAVGE
-287 RHRLPSI
+287 RHGLPSV
-294 DIFTE
+294 DVFTDT
-299 VASLNENAPEVYRG
+299 ASLNENAPDAYRG

-320 ERIVAD
+320 ERIAAD
-326 LEEAGLL
+326 LREAGLL
-333 DRVETC
+333 DRVEAY

-376 ETGAVRFVPENW
+376 ETGSVRFVPENW
-388 ARVYFQWMRDIE
+388 AKVYFQWMRDIE

-407 IWWGHRIPAWYDPD
+407 IWWGHRIPAWYAPD
-421 GNIHVGRSEAQVR
+421 GSVYVGRSEAEVR
-434 ERHGLGPDIAL
+434 ERHRLGPDVRL

-471 SERLAGFYPTSVLVT
+471 SERLARFYPTRVLVT

-496 RMIMMG
+496 RMVMMG

-510 FEHVYIHGLVLD
+510 FDHVYIHGLVLD

-542 DGIDLESLVVK
+542 DGIDLEPLVVK
-553 RTTGLMKPADAP
+553 RTTGLMKPEDAP
-565 RIAEATRRQ
+565 RIAKATRRQ

-624 VLRNAA
+624 VLRSAGPAGEADPSRGAA
-630 PGGGSEPP
+630 PGPGNGREPS
-638 KDAAPGVC
+638 APPA
-646 DGHGLPRGRDGGPGA
+646 PRGREAAGA
-661 VPAVADGRDLPD
+661 SPV
-673 RRGSGPDALPS
+673 
-684 VADGTDLPDRR
+684 
-695 GNGPG
+695 
-700 AVPWAAD
+700 
-707 GDDPPDRRG
+707 
-716 GSGVVPCIAD
+716 
-726 GSDPSDRRGRSEV
+726 
-739 VPCIADRWIRSR
+739 ADRWIRSR
-751 LVALAEQVRD
+751 LAALAEQVRD
-761 GFESYRFDYVASSL
+761 GFETYRFDYVAGSL

-795 AGPGV
+795 AGPDV
-800 PEAARESTR
+800 PEAARAATR
-809 RTLVEVF
+809 RTLVEVL
-816 ETLLRFLHPIMPFV
+816 ETLLRFLHPLMPFL

-836 RVAPAAGIEGETV
+836 RVAPAAGIEGETI

-856 PGEADPAAEAEVEWI
+856 PGDPDPAAEAEVEWI

-883 EVELAPGRRVAVCL
+883 EMDIASGRRIDVAL

-904 AERVDA
+904 AERVEA
-910 HRELLE
+910 HRDLLA
-916 SLARLEGFTWL
+916 SLARLDRLTWL

-940 AGALKILLPFEGTV
+940 AGALRILLPFEGTV
-954 DLAAERAR
+954 DLSAERAR

-970 ERDLGQVEAK
+970 VRDLGQVEAK

-996 KQRERAEELGRAVGR
+996 KQRERAAELGRTVGR

>member
-1 METTYDPHRIES
+1 METTYDPRRIES
-13 GVYAAWEEGGRF
+13 GVYAAWEEGGWF
-25 APRGQGRPYCIM
+25 APRGDGRPYCIM

-60 LIRYHR
+60 LVRYHR
-66 MRGFDTLWQMGADH
+66 MRGRDTLWQAGTDH

-95 EGKDRRAL
+95 EGTDRRAL

-135 WDTER
+135 WETER

-197 IRYPLCDPSR
+197 IHYPLCDPPPGGPDR
-207 DGADCVTVATTRP
+207 VTVATTRP

-225 DVAVAVHPDD
+225 DVAVAVHPED
-235 PRHADLVGRE
+235 PRFADLAGRE
-245 VELPLCDRRIPVI
+245 VELPLCGRRIPVI
-258 ADESVVPEFGTGCLK
+258 ADDYVAPEFGTGCLK

-287 RHRLPSI
+287 RHGLASI
-294 DIFTE
+294 DIFTDT
-299 VASLNENAPEVYRG
+299 ASLNENAPPAYRG
-313 LDRFAAR
+313 LDRFEAR
-320 ERIVAD
+320 ERIVED
-326 LEEAGLL
+326 LREAGLL
-333 DRVETC
+333 DRVEAC

-348 TGAVVEPRL
+348 TGTVVEPRL

-388 ARVYFQWMRDIE
+388 AKVYFQWMHDIE

-407 IWWGHRIPAWYDPD
+407 IWWGHRIPAWYGPD
-421 GNIHVGRSEAQVR
+421 GGIYVGRSEAEVR
-434 ERHGLGPDIAL
+434 ERHGLGPEVVL

-471 SERLAGFYPTSVLVT
+471 SERLARYYPTSVLVT

-502 VEFMDDVP
+502 MEFMEDVP
-510 FEHVYIHGLVLD
+510 FDDVYIHGLVLD

-531 KGNILDPLDLI
+531 RGNILDPLDLI
-542 DGIDLESLVVK
+542 DGIDLEPLVVK
-553 RTTGLMKPADAP
+553 RTTGLMRPEDAP

-624 VLRNAA
+624 VLRSAA
-630 PGGGSEPP
+630 PDAGGEP
-638 KDAAPGVC
+638 
-646 DGHGLPRGRDGGPGA
+646 
-661 VPAVADGRDLPD
+661 
-673 RRGSGPDALPS
+673 SGPDRSEAGGMPS
-684 VADGTDLPDRR
+684 V
-695 GNGPG
+695 
-700 AVPWAAD
+700 
-707 GDDPPDRRG
+707 
-716 GSGVVPCIAD
+716 
-726 GSDPSDRRGRSEV
+726 
-739 VPCIADRWIRSR
+739 ADRWIRSR
-751 LVALAEQVRD
+751 LVTLAGQVRD
-761 GFESYRFDYVASSL
+761 GYQSYRFDYVAASL

-795 AGPGV
+795 SGPDV
-800 PEAARESTR
+800 PAAVRAATR

-816 ETLLRFLHPIMPFV
+816 ETLLRFLHPVMPFV

-836 RVAPAAGIEGETV
+836 RVAPVAGVEGETV

-856 PGEADPAAEAEVEWI
+856 PEEADPEAEAEVEWI

-883 EVELAPGRRVAVCL
+883 EMDLASGRRIAVRL
-897 QGGDALD
+897 QGGDPLHAR
-904 AERVDA
+904 RVEA
-910 HRELLE
+910 HRELLLG
-916 SLARLEGFTWL
+916 LARLDRLDWL
-927 DPDAPAPPGAAAF
+927 DPDTPPPPGAAAF
-940 AGALKILLPFEGTV
+940 AGSLKILLPFEGTV

-970 ERDLGQVEAK
+970 VRDLGKIEAK

-996 KQRERAEELGRAVGR
+996 KQRERAAELGRSVGR
-1011 LRDQVERLARA
+1011 LRDQVERLAGA

>member
-1 METTYDPHRIES
+1 METTYDPRRIES
-13 GVYAAWEEGGRF
+13 GVYAAWEEGDRF
-25 APRGQGRPYCIM
+25 APCGDGRPYCIM

-66 MRGFDTLWQMGADH
+66 MRGRDTLWQMGTDH
-80 AGIATQVVVERQLEA
+80 AGIATQVVVERQLES
-95 EGKDRRAL
+95 EGRERREL

-135 WDTER
+135 WETER

-157 LYDKGLI
+157 LHEKELI

-189 EEGGHLWH
+189 EEDGHLWH
-197 IRYPLCDPSR
+197 IRYPLRNPPP
-207 DGADCVTVATTRP
+207 DGPDCVTVATTRP

-235 PRHADLVGRE
+235 PRYADLIGCE
-245 VELPLCDRRIPVI
+245 AELPLCDRRIPVI
-258 ADESVVPEFGTGCLK
+258 ADDYVVPEFGTGCLK

-287 RHRLPSI
+287 RHGLPSI
-294 DIFTE
+294 DIFTDT
-299 VASLNENAPEVYRG
+299 ASLNQNAPPAYRG
-313 LDRFAAR
+313 LDRFDAR
-320 ERIVAD
+320 ERVVAD
-326 LEEAGLL
+326 LREAGLL

-348 TGAVVEPRL
+348 TGTVVEPRL

-364 AAPLAEPAIRAV
+364 AAPLAEAAIRAV

-388 ARVYFQWMRDIE
+388 ARVYFQWMHDIE

-407 IWWGHRIPAWYDPD
+407 IWWGHRIPAWYGPD
-421 GNIHVGRSEAQVR
+421 GGVYVGRSEAEVR
-434 ERHGLGPDIAL
+434 ERHGLGSEVPL

-471 SERLAGFYPTSVLVT
+471 SERLARYYPTSVLVT

-502 VEFMDDVP
+502 MEFMGDVP
-510 FEHVYIHGLVLD
+510 FRDVYIHGLVLD

-531 KGNILDPLDLI
+531 RGNILDPLDLI
-542 DGIDLESLVVK
+542 DGIDLESLVAK
-553 RTTGLMKPADAP
+553 RTTGLMRPEDAP

-630 PGGGSEPP
+630 PDERGAEPP
-638 KDAAPGVC
+638 GDGAP
-646 DGHGLPRGRDGGPGA
+646 
-661 VPAVADGRDLPD
+661 
-673 RRGSGPDALPS
+673 
-684 VADGTDLPDRR
+684 
-695 GNGPG
+695 
-700 AVPWAAD
+700 
-707 GDDPPDRRG
+707 
-716 GSGVVPCIAD
+716 
-726 GSDPSDRRGRSEV
+726 
-739 VPCIADRWIRSR
+739 
-751 LVALAEQVRD
+751 
-761 GFESYRFDYVASSL
+761 
-775 YDFTWNEF
+775 
-783 CDWYLELTKPVL
+783 
-795 AGPGV
+795 
-800 PEAARESTR
+800 
-809 RTLVEVF
+809 
-816 ETLLRFLHPIMPFV
+816 
-830 TEDLWR
+830 
-836 RVAPAAGIEGETV
+836 
-849 MLQPWPE
+849 
-856 PGEADPAAEAEVEWI
+856 
-871 KTFVLAVRHVRG
+871 
-883 EVELAPGRRVAVCL
+883 
-897 QGGDALD
+897 
-904 AERVDA
+904 
-910 HRELLE
+910 
-916 SLARLEGFTWL
+916 
-927 DPDAPAPPGAAAF
+927 
-940 AGALKILLPFEGTV
+940 
-954 DLAAERAR
+954 
-962 LEREIEKR
+962 
-970 ERDLGQVEAK
+970 
-980 LANEA
+980 
-985 FVTRAPAPVVE
+985 RAPE
-996 KQRERAEELGRAVGR
+996 SGGR
-1011 LRDQVERLARA
+1011 LR
-1022 G
+1022 

>member
-1 METTYDPHRIES
+1 METTYDPRRIES
-13 GVYAAWEEGGRF
+13 GAYAAWEEGGWF
-25 APRGQGRPYCIM
+25 APRGDGRPYCIM

-60 LIRYHR
+60 LVRYHR
-66 MRGFDTLWQMGADH
+66 MRGRDTLWQMGTDH

-95 EGKDRRAL
+95 EGTDRRAL

-135 WDTER
+135 WETER

-157 LYDKGLI
+157 LYDKGLV

-189 EEGGHLWH
+189 EEDGHLWH
-197 IRYPLCDPSR
+197 IHYPLCDPPPGGPER
-207 DGADCVTVATTRP
+207 VTVATTRP

-225 DVAVAVHPDD
+225 DVAVAVHPED
-235 PRHADLVGRE
+235 PRFADLVGRE

-258 ADESVVPEFGTGCLK
+258 ADDYVVREFGTGCLK

-287 RHRLPSI
+287 RHGLGSI
-294 DIFTE
+294 DIFTDT
-299 VASLNENAPEVYRG
+299 ASLNENAPPAYRG
-313 LDRFAAR
+313 LDRFEAR
-320 ERIVAD
+320 DRIVED
-326 LEEAGLL
+326 LREAGLL
-333 DRVETC
+333 DRVESC

-348 TGAVVEPRL
+348 TGTVVEPRL

-364 AAPLAEPAIRAV
+364 AAPLAEPALRAV

-388 ARVYFQWMRDIE
+388 AKVYFQWMHDIE

-407 IWWGHRIPAWYDPD
+407 IWWGHRIPAWYGPD
-421 GNIHVGRSEAQVR
+421 GGIHVGRSEAEVR
-434 ERHGLGPDIAL
+434 ERHRLGPEVLL

-459 LWPFSTLGWPRE
+459 LWPFSTIGWPRE
-471 SERLAGFYPTSVLVT
+471 TERLARYYPTSVLVT

-502 VEFMDDVP
+502 VEFMEDVP
-510 FEHVYIHGLVLD
+510 FDDVYIHGLVLD

-531 KGNILDPLDLI
+531 RGNILDPLDLI

-553 RTTGLMKPADAP
+553 RTTGLMKPEDAP

-583 TDALRFTFCSLATN
+583 TDALRFTFCSLATH

-624 VLRNAA
+624 VLRSAA
-630 PGGGSEPP
+630 PDDAGNGADVAAEGGDGGG
-638 KDAAPGVC
+638 A
-646 DGHGLPRGRDGGPGA
+646 DGLAGRPDGGPGSGP
-661 VPAVADGRDLPD
+661 VPFVADGRDLSDPQ
-673 RRGSGPDALPS
+673 G
-684 VADGTDLPDRR
+684 DGA
-695 GNGPG
+695 G
-700 AVPWAAD
+700 AVP
-707 GDDPPDRRG
+707 
-716 GSGVVPCIAD
+716 SV
-726 GSDPSDRRGRSEV
+726 
-739 VPCIADRWIRSR
+739 ADRWIRSR
-751 LVALAEQVRD
+751 LVTLAEQVRD
-761 GFESYRFDYVASSL
+761 GYEGYRFDYVAASL

-795 AGPGV
+795 SGPDV
-800 PEAARESTR
+800 PAAVRAATR

-816 ETLLRFLHPIMPFV
+816 ETLLRFLHPVMPFV

-836 RVAPAAGIEGETV
+836 RVAPVAGVEGETV

-856 PGEADPAAEAEVEWI
+856 PGEADPEAEAEVEWI

-883 EVELAPGRRVAVCL
+883 EMDLASGRRIAVRL
-897 QGGDALD
+897 QGGDRLD
-904 AERVDA
+904 ARRVEA
-910 HRELLE
+910 HRELLLG
-916 SLARLEGFTWL
+916 LARLDRLDWL
-927 DPDAPAPPGAAAF
+927 DPDAPPPPGAAAF
-940 AGALKILLPFEGTV
+940 AGSLKILLPFEGTV

-970 ERDLGQVEAK
+970 VRDLGQVEAK

-996 KQRERAEELGRAVGR
+996 KQRERAAELGRSVGR
-1011 LRDQVERLARA
+1011 LRDQVERLAGA

>member
-109 ERVWDWTRESGG
+109 ERVWEWTRESGG

-164 YRGRRLVNWDPVL
+164 YRGRRLVNWDPVV

-189 EEGGHLWH
+189 EEDGHLWH
-197 IRYPLCDPSR
+197 IRYPLCDPPR

-624 VLRNAA
+624 VLGNAA

-638 KDAAPGVC
+638 EDAAPGVR

-661 VPAVADGRDLPD
+661 APAVADGRDVPG

-684 VADGTDLPDRR
+684 VADGSDLPDRR

-707 GDDPPDRRG
+707 GGDPPDRRG
-716 GSGVVPCIAD
+716 E
-726 GSDPSDRRGRSEV
+726 SEL

-856 PGEADPAAEAEVEWI
+856 PGEADPAAESEVEWI

-927 DPDAPAPPGAAAF
+927 DPDAPPPPGAAAF

-996 KQRERAEELGRAVGR
+996 KQRERAEELGRTVGR

>member
-1 METTYDPHRIES
+1 METTYDPRRIES

-25 APRGQGRPYCIM
+25 APSGDGQPYCIM

-66 MRGFDTLWQMGADH
+66 MRGHDTLWQVGTDH
-80 AGIATQVVVERQLEA
+80 AGIATQVVVERQVEA
-95 EGKDRRAL
+95 EGGDRRSL

-109 ERVWDWTRESGG
+109 ERVWDWTRRSGG
-121 TIRRQLRRL
+121 TIRNQLRRL
-130 GASVD
+130 GVSVD
-135 WDTER
+135 WATER

-157 LYDKGLI
+157 LHDKGLV

-189 EEGGHLWH
+189 EEDGHLWH
-197 IRYPLCDPSR
+197 IRYPLRDPSP
-207 DGADCVTVATTRP
+207 GGPGFVTVATTRP

-235 PRHADLVGRE
+235 PRYADLVGRE

-258 ADESVVPEFGTGCLK
+258 ADEAVVPEFGTGCLK

-287 RHRLPSI
+287 RHGLPSI
-294 DIFTE
+294 DVFTDT
-299 VASLNENAPEVYRG
+299 ASLNENAPPAYRG

-320 ERIVAD
+320 ERIVTD
-326 LEEAGLL
+326 LREAGRL
-333 DRVETC
+333 DRVEAY

-364 AAPLAEPAIRAV
+364 AGPLAEPAIRAV

-388 ARVYFQWMRDIE
+388 ARVYFQWMHDIE

-407 IWWGHRIPAWYDPD
+407 IWWGHRIPAWYAPD
-421 GNIHVGRSEAQVR
+421 GSVYVGRSEAEVR
-434 ERHGLGPDIAL
+434 ERHRLGADVPL

-471 SERLAGFYPTSVLVT
+471 SERLARYYPTRVLVT

-510 FEHVYIHGLVLD
+510 FDHVYIHGLVLD

-542 DGIDLESLVVK
+542 DGVDLESLVVK
-553 RTTGLMKPADAP
+553 RTTGLMRPGDAP
-565 RIAEATRRQ
+565 HIAEATRRQ

-583 TDALRFTFCSLATN
+583 TDALRFTFCSLATY

-624 VLRNAA
+624 VLRSAGEAGDPGEAIEAIEAIEPGGPEQPSRGAA
-630 PGGGSEPP
+630 PGAGNGREP
-638 KDAAPGVC
+638 
-646 DGHGLPRGRDGGPGA
+646 RGPGA
-661 VPAVADGRDLPD
+661 A
-673 RRGSGPDALPS
+673 SGVPS
-684 VADGTDLPDRR
+684 VADGHDLPDARSH
-695 GNGPG
+695 GAG
-700 AVPWAAD
+700 AVP
-707 GDDPPDRRG
+707 
-716 GSGVVPCIAD
+716 SV
-726 GSDPSDRRGRSEV
+726 
-739 VPCIADRWIRSR
+739 ADRWIRSR

-761 GFESYRFDYVASSL
+761 GFESYRFDYVAASL

-795 AGPGV
+795 AGTDV
-800 PEAARESTR
+800 PEAVRASAR

-816 ETLLRFLHPIMPFV
+816 ETLLRCLHPVMPFV

-836 RVAPAAGIEGETV
+836 RVAPAAGIEGESV
-849 MLQPWPE
+849 MVQPWPE
-856 PGEADPAAEAEVEWI
+856 PGEADPEAEAEVEWI
-871 KTFVLAVRHVRG
+871 KKFVLAVRHVRG
-883 EVELAPGRRVAVCL
+883 EMGIASGRRIEVVL
-897 QGGDALD
+897 LGGDTLD
-904 AERVDA
+904 AGRVQV
-910 HRELLE
+910 HRDLLV
-916 SLARLEGFTWL
+916 SLARLEGLTWL
-927 DPDAPAPPGAAAF
+927 EPDAPPPAGAAAF

-970 ERDLGQVEAK
+970 VRDLGQVEAK

-996 KQRERAEELGRAVGR
+996 KQRERAAELGRAVGR
-1011 LRDQVERLARA
+1011 LRDQVERLAGA

>member
-1 METTYDPHRIES
+1 METTYDPRRIES
-13 GVYAAWEEGGRF
+13 GVYAIWEEGGRF
-25 APRGQGRPYCIM
+25 APRGRGRPYCIM

-66 MRGFDTLWQMGADH
+66 MQGDDTLWQMGTDH

-95 EGKDRRAL
+95 AGEDRRAL

-109 ERVWDWTRESGG
+109 ERAWDWTAQSGG

-135 WDTER
+135 WTTER

-164 YRGRRLVNWDPVL
+164 YRGRRLVNWDPVM
-177 RTAVSDLEVKSE
+177 RTAVSDLEVTAE
-189 EEGGHLWH
+189 EEDGHLWH
-197 IRYPLCDPSR
+197 IRYPLCEPPSA
-207 DGADCVTVATTRP
+207 GAGWVTVATTRP

-235 PRHADLVGRE
+235 PRYAHLVGRE
-245 VELPLCDRRIPVI
+245 VELPLSGRTIPVI
-258 ADESVVPEFGTGCLK
+258 ADESVVPDFGTGCLK
-273 ITPAHDFNDYAVGE
+273 ITPAHDLNDYAVGE

-294 DIFTE
+294 DIFTDT
-299 VASLNENAPEVYRG
+299 ACLNENAPSAYRG
-313 LDRFAAR
+313 LDRVAAR

-326 LEEAGLL
+326 LRAAGCL
-333 DRVETC
+333 DRVEPY

-357 TAQWFVR
+357 TSQWFVR

-388 ARVYFQWMRDIE
+388 AKVYFQWMRDIE

-421 GNIHVGRSEAQVR
+421 GNIYVGRSEAEVR
-434 ERHGLGPDIAL
+434 ARHGLGPVVSL

-459 LWPFSTLGWPRE
+459 LWPFSTLGWPRD

-502 VEFMDDVP
+502 IEFMDDVP
-510 FEHVYIHGLVLD
+510 FGEVYIHGLVLD

-553 RTTGLMKPADAP
+553 RTTGLMKPDDAP
-565 RIAEATRRQ
+565 RIAQATRRQ

-597 GRNIRFDLGRI
+597 GRNVRFDLGRI

-624 VLRNAA
+624 VLRSAG
-630 PGGGSEPP
+630 PGGELALPG
-638 KDAAPGVC
+638 DAAPRVA
-646 DGHGLPRGRDGGPGA
+646 DGLGLPDRGDRGTDAVLSATDGPDLPDARDGGSDT
-661 VPAVADGRDLPD
+661 VPSVADGRDLPGHRD
-673 RRGSGPDALPS
+673 RE
-684 VADGTDLPDRR
+684 
-695 GNGPG
+695 PG
-700 AVPWAAD
+700 AVPSVPD
-707 GDDPPDRRG
+707 GPD
-716 GSGVVPCIAD
+716 I
-726 GSDPSDRRGRSEV
+726 SDYRDHEPGAVLSV
-739 VPCIADRWIRSR
+739 ADRWIRSR
-751 LVALAEQVRD
+751 LVALAEQVGD
-761 GFESYRFDYVASSL
+761 GFASYRFDYVASSL

-795 AGPGV
+795 GGPDV
-800 PEAARESTR
+800 PEAARHATR

-836 RVAPAAGIEGETV
+836 RIAPAAGIEGETI

-856 PGEADPAAEAEVEWI
+856 PGEADPAAEAEIEWI

-883 EVELAPGRRVAVCL
+883 EMELAPGRRIAVRL

-904 AERVDA
+904 AERIDS
-910 HRELLE
+910 HRELLG
-916 SLARLEGFTWL
+916 SLARLERLTWL
-927 DPDAPAPPGAAAF
+927 EPDAPPPPGAAAF

-970 ERDLGQVEAK
+970 VRDLGQVEAK

-985 FVTRAPAPVVE
+985 FVARAPAPVVE
-996 KQRERAEELGRAVGR
+996 KQRERAVALGQAVGR
-1011 LRDQVERLARA
+1011 LRDQVERLAGA

>member
-1 METTYDPHRIES
+1 METTYDPRRIES
-13 GVYAAWEEGGRF
+13 GVYAAWEAGGWF
-25 APRGQGRPYCIM
+25 APRGDGRPYCIM

-66 MRGFDTLWQMGADH
+66 MRGRDTLWQVGTDH

-95 EGKDRRAL
+95 EGKDRRTL

-135 WDTER
+135 WETER

-157 LYDKGLI
+157 LHDKGLI

-189 EEGGHLWH
+189 EEDGHLWH
-197 IRYPLCDPSR
+197 IRYPLHDPPPGGPDR
-207 DGADCVTVATTRP
+207 VIVATTRP

-225 DVAVAVHPDD
+225 DVAVAVHPEDE
-235 PRHADLVGRE
+235 RFADLVGRE

-258 ADESVVPEFGTGCLK
+258 ADECVVREFGTGCLK

-287 RHRLPSI
+287 RHGLASI
-294 DIFTE
+294 DVFTDT
-299 VASLNENAPEVYRG
+299 ASLNENAPPAYRG

-326 LEEAGLL
+326 LGEAGLL
-333 DRVETC
+333 DRVEAY

-348 TGAVVEPRL
+348 TGTVVEPRL

-388 ARVYFQWMRDIE
+388 AKVYFQWMRDIE

-407 IWWGHRIPAWYDPD
+407 IWWGHRIPAWYGPD
-421 GNIHVGRSEAQVR
+421 GGIYVGRSEAEVR
-434 ERHGLGPDIAL
+434 ERHGLGPEVSLA
-445 ERDPDVL
+445 RDPDVL

-471 SERLAGFYPTSVLVT
+471 SERLAGYYPTSVLVT

-502 VEFMDDVP
+502 VEFMEDVP
-510 FEHVYIHGLVLD
+510 FDDVYIHGLVLD

-531 KGNILDPLDLI
+531 RGNILDPLDLI

-553 RTTGLMKPADAP
+553 RTTGLMRPEDAP
-565 RIAEATRRQ
+565 RIAGATRRQ

-624 VLRNAA
+624 VLRSAA
-630 PGGGSEPP
+630 PEPDGVVDGEADGNPDGSQEPSRGAAVPAGGNGREPP
-638 KDAAPGVC
+638 AGSAAAAPATEAPPVAG
-646 DGHGLPRGRDGGPGA
+646 GHDDSGQGRPGPGA
-661 VPAVADGRDLPD
+661 PAPV
-673 RRGSGPDALPS
+673 
-684 VADGTDLPDRR
+684 T
-695 GNGPG
+695 
-700 AVPWAAD
+700 
-707 GDDPPDRRG
+707 
-716 GSGVVPCIAD
+716 
-726 GSDPSDRRGRSEV
+726 
-739 VPCIADRWIRSR
+739 DRWIRSR
-751 LVALAEQVRD
+751 LVALGEQVRD
-761 GFESYRFDYVASSL
+761 GYETYRFDYVAASL

-795 AGPGV
+795 SGPDV
-800 PEAARESTR
+800 PAAVHAATR

-816 ETLLRFLHPIMPFV
+816 ETLLRFLHPVMPFV

-836 RVAPAAGIEGETV
+836 RVAPVAGIEGETV

-856 PGEADPAAEAEVEWI
+856 PGEADPEAEAEVEWI

-883 EVELAPGRRVAVCL
+883 EMDIASGRRIAVRL

-904 AERVDA
+904 AERVEA
-910 HRELLE
+910 HRELLM
-916 SLARLEGFTWL
+916 SLARLDRLDRL

-970 ERDLGQVEAK
+970 VRDLGQVEAK

-985 FVTRAPAPVVE
+985 FVTRAPAAVVE
-996 KQRERAEELGRAVGR
+996 KQRERAAELGRAVGR
-1011 LRDQVERLARA
+1011 LRDQVERLAGA

>member
-1 METTYDPHRIES
+1 METTYDPRRIES
-13 GVYAAWEEGGRF
+13 GVYDAWEEGGWF
-25 APRGQGRPYCIM
+25 APRGDGQPYCIM

-60 LIRYHR
+60 LVRYHR
-66 MRGFDTLWQMGADH
+66 MRGRDTLWQMGTDH

-135 WDTER
+135 WETER

-157 LYDKGLI
+157 LYDKGLV

-189 EEGGHLWH
+189 EEDGHLWH
-197 IRYPLCDPSR
+197 IRYPLCDPPP
-207 DGADCVTVATTRP
+207 GGPGCVTVATTRP

-225 DVAVAVHPDD
+225 DVAVAVHPED
-235 PRHADLVGRE
+235 PRFADLVGRE

-258 ADESVVPEFGTGCLK
+258 ADDHVVQEFGTGCLK

-287 RHRLPSI
+287 RHGLPSV
-294 DIFTE
+294 DIFTDT
-299 VASLNENAPEVYRG
+299 ASLNENAPPAYRG

-326 LEEAGLL
+326 LREADLL
-333 DRVETC
+333 DRVEAC

-348 TGAVVEPRL
+348 TGTVVEPRL

-376 ETGAVRFVPENW
+376 ERGAVRFVPENW
-388 ARVYFQWMRDIE
+388 AKVYFQWMHDIE

-407 IWWGHRIPAWYDPD
+407 IWWGHRIPAWHGPD
-421 GNIHVGRSEAQVR
+421 GDIYVGRSEAEVR
-434 ERHGLGPDIAL
+434 ERHGFGAEVLL

-459 LWPFSTLGWPRE
+459 LWPFSTIGWPRE
-471 SERLAGFYPTSVLVT
+471 SERLARYYPTSVLVT

-502 VEFMDDVP
+502 VEFMEDVP
-510 FEHVYIHGLVLD
+510 FDDVYIHGLVLD

-531 KGNILDPLDLI
+531 RGNILDPLDLI

-553 RTTGLMKPADAP
+553 RTAGLMKPEDAP

-624 VLRNAA
+624 VLRSAA
-630 PGGGSEPP
+630 PEGTGNGVDVAAEGSDGG
-638 KDAAPGVC
+638 AAGV
-646 DGHGLPRGRDGGPGA
+646 LAGRPDGGPG
-661 VPAVADGRDLPD
+661 
-673 RRGSGPDALPS
+673 PDAVPS
-684 VADGTDLPDRR
+684 VADGHDIPEPQD
-695 GNGPG
+695 PG
-700 AVPWAAD
+700 LD
-707 GDDPPDRRG
+707 
-716 GSGVVPCIAD
+716 VVP
-726 GSDPSDRRGRSEV
+726 SV
-739 VPCIADRWIRSR
+739 ADRWIRSR
-751 LVALAEQVRD
+751 LVTLAEQVRD
-761 GFESYRFDYVASSL
+761 GYESYRFDYVAASL

-795 AGPGV
+795 SGPDV
-800 PEAARESTR
+800 PAAVRAATR

-816 ETLLRFLHPIMPFV
+816 EILLRFLHPVMPFV

-836 RVAPAAGIEGETV
+836 RVAPVVGVEGETV

-856 PGEADPAAEAEVEWI
+856 PGEADPEAEAEVEWI

-883 EVELAPGRRVAVCL
+883 EMDLASGRRIAVRL
-897 QGGDALD
+897 QGGDPLD
-904 AERVDA
+904 ARRVAA
-910 HRELLE
+910 HRELLLG
-916 SLARLEGFTWL
+916 LARLDRLDWL
-927 DPDAPAPPGAAAF
+927 DPDTPPPPGAAAF
-940 AGALKILLPFEGTV
+940 AGSLKILLPFEGTV

-970 ERDLGQVEAK
+970 VRDLGQVEAK

-996 KQRERAEELGRAVGR
+996 KQRERAAELGRAVGR
-1011 LRDQVERLARA
+1011 LRDQVERLA
-1022 G
+1022 GTG

>member
-1 METTYDPHRIES
+1 METTYDPRRIES
-13 GVYAAWEEGGRF
+13 GVYAAWEEGGWF
-25 APRGQGRPYCIM
+25 APHGEGQPYCIM

-60 LIRYHR
+60 LVRYHR
-66 MRGFDTLWQMGADH
+66 MCRDDTLWQAGTDH

-95 EGKDRRAL
+95 AGEDRRAL
-103 GREAFV
+103 GRDAFV
-109 ERVWDWTRESGG
+109 ERVWDWTRQSGG
-121 TIRRQLRRL
+121 TIRNQLRRL

-157 LYDKGLI
+157 LHDKGLI

-189 EEGGHLWH
+189 EEDGHLWH
-197 IRYPLCDPSR
+197 IRYPLHEAPE
-207 DGADCVTVATTRP
+207 DGPQWVTVATTRP

-225 DVAVAVHPDD
+225 DTAVAVHPDD
-235 PRHADLVGRE
+235 PRYADLVGRE
-245 VELPLCDRRIPVI
+245 VVLPLCERRLPVI
-258 ADESVVPEFGTGCLK
+258 ADASVVPEFGTGCLK
-273 ITPAHDFNDYAVGE
+273 ITPAHDFNDHEVGE
-287 RHRLPSI
+287 RHALVSI
-294 DIFTE
+294 DIFTDTAA
-299 VASLNENAPEVYRG
+299 VNENAPPAYRG
-313 LDRFAAR
+313 LDRFEAR
-320 ERIVAD
+320 QRVVAD
-326 LEEAGLL
+326 LRDAGLL
-333 DRVETC
+333 EKVEPC

-364 AAPLAEPAIRAV
+364 AAPLAAPAIRAV

-388 ARVYFQWMRDIE
+388 AKVYFQWMHDIE

-421 GNIHVGRSEAQVR
+421 GEVYVGRSEAQVR
-434 ERHGLGPDIAL
+434 ERHGLGPEVAL

-471 SERLAGFYPTSVLVT
+471 TERLARFYPTSVLVT

-502 VEFMDDVP
+502 VEFMDEIP
-510 FEHVYIHGLVLD
+510 FRDVYIHGLVLD

-553 RTTGLMKPADAP
+553 RTTGLMRPDDAP

-597 GRNIRFDLGRI
+597 GRNVRFDLGRI

-624 VLRNAA
+624 VLRSAA
-630 PGGGSEPP
+630 PEEGEQGERARGEGEPGNG
-638 KDAAPGVC
+638 AAGAPGVV
-646 DGHGLPRGRDGGPGA
+646 DGHDFSDPLRQGPGA
-661 VPAVADGRDLPD
+661 VPAV
-673 RRGSGPDALPS
+673 
-684 VADGTDLPDRR
+684 
-695 GNGPG
+695 
-700 AVPWAAD
+700 
-707 GDDPPDRRG
+707 
-716 GSGVVPCIAD
+716 
-726 GSDPSDRRGRSEV
+726 
-739 VPCIADRWIRSR
+739 ADRWIRSR

-761 GFESYRFDYVASSL
+761 GFESYRFDYVAASV

-795 AGPGV
+795 GGADV
-800 PEAARESTR
+800 PEAVRASTR

-836 RVAPAAGIEGETV
+836 RVAPVAGIEGETV

-856 PGEADPAAEAEVEWI
+856 PGPADPSAEAEVEWI
-871 KTFVLAVRHVRG
+871 KNFVLAVRHVRG
-883 EVELAPGRRVAVCL
+883 EVDIAPGRRIAVRL
-897 QGGDALD
+897 QGGDARD

-916 SLARLEGFTWL
+916 SLARLDGLTWL
-927 DPDAPAPPGAAAF
+927 DPGAPAPPGAAAF
-940 AGALKILLPFEGTV
+940 AGALRILLPFEGTV

-962 LEREIEKR
+962 LEREIEKQV
-970 ERDLGQVEAK
+970 RDLGKVEAK
-980 LANEA
+980 LANET
-985 FVTRAPAPVVE
+985 FVARAPAPIVE
-996 KQRERAEELGRAVGR
+996 KQRQRAEELGRTVGR

-1022 G
+1022 AG